1 MKTDWGRD
9 RRQITLR
16 MPNKVYEALRME
28 AKEKGVTVN
37 DLILLRISPLQV
49 NFRDS
54 RFSSD
59 TVSK

>member
-1 MKTDWGRD
+1 MKTDWVRE

-28 AKEKGVTVN
+28 AKEKGLTVN
-37 DLILLRISPLQV
+37 DLILLKISPLQV